1 MAKLLKASTARRR
14 SSSVN
19 TAELS
24 LAGIAAAIEDY
35 TEHGLFSFQTSIPE
49 NEEDYVVDALEKA
62 GYRVSYPEYA
72 GLIEWSQDVTKPRG
86 VLGRFLERLRILSP
100 RQLPFVPQV
109 MNNGY
114 VSLMVSWAP
123 EELTEEY
130 PF

>member
-24 LAGIAAAIEDY
+24 LEGIAAAIEDY
-35 TEHGLFSFQTSIPE
+35 TTHGLFSFQTSIPE

-72 GLIEWSQDVTKPRG
+72 GLIEWSENQVKPRG
-86 VLGRFLERLRILSP
+86 MFGRVLERLRVLP
-100 RQLPFVPQV
+100 PQQLPFIPKI

-114 VSLMVSWAP
+114 VSLTISWAP

>member
-24 LAGIAAAIEDY
+24 LEGIAAAIEDY
-35 TEHGLFSFQTSIPE
+35 TTHGLFSFQTSIPE

-72 GLIEWSQDVTKPRG
+72 GLIEWSEYQAKPRG
-86 VLGRFLERLRILSP
+86 MLGRLLERLRILP
-100 RQLPFVPQV
+100 PQQLPFIPKI

-114 VSLMVSWAP
+114 VNLMISWAP
-123 EELTEEY
+123 EEPGDLP